1 MYHYI
6 WAAWDTYCTREK
18 FPKSLQPQPG
28 LFFPTKWLVAAEV
41 PKENITH
48 LNLPSDSYHN
58 PYILLLFSYSVSY
71 CFSAPLYQMFHTY
84 WLHIERRKPISSE
97 IWSGEFQLLQFF
109 KKNSCDE
116 YYYKDTINK
125 QLLLGK
131 LRQILWNQRAWWN
144 WICDSSIQLSLWLQ
158 WRTKSSSVS

>member
-58 PYILLLFSYSVSY
+58 PYIVVIFIFCFILFFCSTISNVSY
-71 CFSAPLYQMFHTY
+71 ILAAYWEKKTNIVRNMIRGVSAFT
-84 WLHIERRKPISSE
+84 I
-97 IWSGEFQLLQFF
+97 F
-109 KKNSCDE
+109 KKISCDE